1 MNWYYCNDGSNV
13 VGPLP
18 GEAIDALR
26 RCGTINDDTPL
37 VAEGS
42 TDWKTF
48 GETFKRESS
57 SVRKDVPD
65 LSRARP
71 DRGMETIPATLARVA
86 GNIDLGA
93 FLNWAGSRKKALGI
107 ALVGLL
113 LASALGSKIHSKIE
127 RERAGREF
135 RERAAE
141 RRNDSNSLTFT
152 ADTCSR
158 CSGTGVVKNTFVPP
172 RSSEWVDPDSCRGC
186 NGEGTF
192 VTRSGHSAVCQDCG
206 GRGVNPTR
214 KCHDCGGTGRI
225 AR

>member
-1 MNWYYCNDGSNV
+1 MNWYYCNDCTSV

-18 GEAIDALR
+18 REAIDALR
-26 RCGTINDDTPL
+26 RCGTINDDTPV

-42 TDWKTF
+42 TNWKTF
-48 GETFKRESS
+48 GETFKMESS
-57 SVRKDVPD
+57 SARNDAPE
-65 LSRARP
+65 LRRAVA
-71 DRGMETIPATLARVA
+71 DRGMDSIPATLVRVSRR
-86 GNIDLGA
+86 IDLGA
-93 FLNWAGSRKKALGI
+93 LLSWAVSRKKALGI

-113 LASALGSKIHSKIE
+113 LASALVSKIHSKIE

-141 RRNDSNSLTFT
+141 RRSDSNSLTFT
-152 ADTCSR
+152 AYRCSR
-158 CSGTGVVKNTFVPP
+158 CAGTGVVKNTFVPS
-172 RSSEWVDPDSCRGC
+172 RSSEWVDPDSCRSC
-186 NGEGTF
+186 NGQGTF
-192 VTRSGHSAVCQDCG
+192 LTRSGHSAVCQDCG